1 LSKDL
6 TLKIMG
12 EIITTAAICA
22 GMTLLGLSLGFVLLR
37 VQGL

>member
-1 LSKDL
+1 MSEIL
-6 TLKIMG
+6 TP
-12 EIITTAAICA
+12 AIVCA

>member
-1 LSKDL
+1 
-6 TLKIMG
+6 MG
-12 EIITTAAICA
+12 EILATAVVCA

>member
-1 LSKDL
+1 
-6 TLKIMG
+6 MG
-12 EIITTAAICA
+12 EIIETASICA